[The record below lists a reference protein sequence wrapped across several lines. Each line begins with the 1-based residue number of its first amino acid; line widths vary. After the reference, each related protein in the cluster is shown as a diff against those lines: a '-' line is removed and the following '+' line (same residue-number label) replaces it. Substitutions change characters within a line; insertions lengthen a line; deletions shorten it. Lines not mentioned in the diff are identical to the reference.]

1 MKQLSRLTLGFCAAF
16 ALTLTALAGPESLPS
31 GKEMKEVA
39 PVAPECAYG
48 WTGFYFGA
56 LGGYTFGSIDQHL
69 DLGGTW
75 DSDPANRLPL
85 EAGGSRDL
93 DASGG
98 QLGGFLGYNYQWRRW
113 VFGVEGEGAYLWLRN
128 SSSVPVTGSASYE
141 MDSSFKTHYLATF
154 GPRIGYSFCRWM
166 PYVTGGVAIGDLD
179 YSQRFINQSLFPIG
193 FFAEGGSSH
202 DTNVGWMVG
211 GGLEYQLTQHWRLRA
226 QYRYVDLGSTS
237 FDSLGVGGVL
247 GFPFLGYTG
256 HHSVDLREHTA
267 DFGIGFAF

>member
-1 MKQLSRLTLGFCAAF
+1 MRPLTRLIIAF
-16 ALTLTALAGPESLPS
+16 VACSVLALTTFAGSEALPS
-31 GKEMKEVA
+31 GKEMKEVV

-48 WTGFYFGA
+48 WTGFYIGA

-75 DSDPANRLPL
+75 DLSPVDQLPL

-98 QLGGFLGYNYQWRRW
+98 QLGGFFGYNYEWRRW

-128 SSSVPVTGSASYE
+128 SSSVPIVTNIYE
-141 MDSSFKTHYLATF
+141 LDSSLKTHYLATF

-179 YSQRFINQSLFPIG
+179 YSQGIVNQALFPIG
-193 FFAEGGSSH
+193 FFTEGGSAH

-237 FDSLGVGGVL
+237 FDSLGVGSVFGS
-247 GFPFLGYTG
+247 PFLGFTG
-256 HHSVDLREHTA
+256 HHSVDLHEHNV